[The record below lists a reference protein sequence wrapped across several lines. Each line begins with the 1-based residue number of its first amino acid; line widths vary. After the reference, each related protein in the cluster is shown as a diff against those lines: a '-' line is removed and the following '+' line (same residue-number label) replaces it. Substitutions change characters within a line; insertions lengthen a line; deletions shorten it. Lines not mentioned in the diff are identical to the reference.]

1 MRRRMFAAGKLGRFS
16 PGGISQM
23 RFAFAI
29 FLIGSTAG
37 AQAPI
42 AELKPAEKAEALQL
56 FKEIRTN
63 GRGPYA
69 TIHWYCRDGRVL
81 EVNTPC
87 GGKGG
92 FQHASASRSAE
103 RLSQFNFDVGQ
114 LLAGM
119 PFEEFF
125 DEKRNHFRLREIIAI
140 NYLTS

>member
-1 MRRRMFAAGKLGRFS
+1 MRRRMFADSKLGRFS
-16 PGGISQM
+16 PGGISPM

-29 FLIGSTAG
+29 FLIGSPAG
-37 AQAPI
+37 AQPPI

-81 EVNTPC
+81 EVNMPC

-92 FQHASASRSAE
+92 FQHAPASRSAQ
-103 RLSQFNFDVGQ
+103 RLSEFNFDVAEFF
-114 LLAGM
+114 AGM
-119 PFEEFF
+119 PFE
-125 DEKRNHFRLREIIAI
+125 
-140 NYLTS
+140 